1 MNSMLRCRGLWVVGA
16 LLAMGVVGCA
26 TRSGFPAPVEDRG
39 SSVGRPPPPPPPS
52 PASASRPAARPD
64 PKTLPGFENMGKPG
78 YHTVK
83 PGETL
88 IRIGLDAGQNW
99 RDLVRWNKIDNPN
112 LLEVGQVLRIVSP
125 DQAPVAEGVVIKAV
139 TPPSTVH
146 SAGSD
151 PKAASIPPNP
161 PLASPG
167 VAAPAPATATATASQ
182 APVADSEGL
191 AFIWPHNGAIMAGFD
206 ETKNKGL
213 DVSGKAGDP
222 VLAAADGKVVYAG
235 SGLRG
240 YGNLVIIKHNNTFLT
255 AYAHNQALLVR
266 EDQAVKRGQTIAQMG
281 NSDADQVKLHF
292 EIRRLGKPVDPVKFL
307 PPR

>member
-1 MNSMLRCRGLWVVGA
+1 MNSMLRCGGLWVVGV
-16 LLAMGVVGCA
+16 LLAIGMAGCA
-26 TRSGFPAPVEDRG
+26 SRSGFPAPVEDRG
-39 SSVGRPPPPPPPS
+39 SSVGRLPPPPPPS

-64 PKTLPGFENMGKPG
+64 PQTLPGYENMGKPG
-78 YHTVK
+78 YYTVK
-83 PGETL
+83 PGDTL

-99 RDLVRWNKIDNPN
+99 RDLVRWNKIENPN

-125 DQAPVAEGVVIKAV
+125 DQTPAPEVVVIKPV
-139 TPPSTVH
+139 TPPTPVN
-146 SAGSD
+146 SAVVD
-151 PKAASIPPNP
+151 TKLATTPPSP
-161 PLASPG
+161 ALPMPG
-167 VAAPAPATATATASQ
+167 VAAATSAAAPPAS
-182 APVADSEGL
+182 VADSDGL
-191 AFIWPHNGAIMAGFD
+191 SFIWPHNGAIMAGFD
-206 ETKNKGL
+206 EAKNKGL

-222 VLAAADGKVVYAG
+222 VVAAADGKVVYAG

>member
-1 MNSMLRCRGLWVVGA
+1 
-16 LLAMGVVGCA
+16 
-26 TRSGFPAPVEDRG
+26 
-39 SSVGRPPPPPPPS
+39 
-52 PASASRPAARPD
+52 
-64 PKTLPGFENMGKPG
+64 
-78 YHTVK
+78 
-83 PGETL
+83 
-88 IRIGLDAGQNW
+88 
-99 RDLVRWNKIDNPN
+99 
-112 LLEVGQVLRIVSP
+112 
-125 DQAPVAEGVVIKAV
+125 
-139 TPPSTVH
+139 
-146 SAGSD
+146 
-151 PKAASIPPNP
+151 
-161 PLASPG
+161 
-167 VAAPAPATATATASQ
+167 
-182 APVADSEGL
+182 VADSEGL
-191 AFIWPHNGAIMAGFD
+191 AFIWPHNGSIMAGFD